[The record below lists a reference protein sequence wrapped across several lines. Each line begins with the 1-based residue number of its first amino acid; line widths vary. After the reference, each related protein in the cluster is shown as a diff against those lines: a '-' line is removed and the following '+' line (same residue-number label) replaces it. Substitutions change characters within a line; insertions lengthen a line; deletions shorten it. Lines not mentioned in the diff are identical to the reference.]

1 MGQVCRGFEK
11 QEVKYR
17 NMYHP
22 VLKMKANGAPV
33 ISGCEL
39 DVIGERLVT
48 DFLQEPPIEP
58 REIDVD
64 RFANRYLHMG
74 LDYKYL
80 SHCGVYLGTTIF
92 TSSDKIPIYAPEEN
106 RAKYIHVDAHTI
118 IIDETLLGEEQEHR
132 YRFTLGHEASHGVLH
147 EQFFIRKEG
156 TSSFYEEEAVGIRCR
171 SDSYE
176 LREKSSVKWTDLRR
190 VEWQAN
196 RLSAAILMP
205 KSMVAIIVARNPLR
219 GDFMRQLDLVHAMS
233 NQFNVSLEAAYYRL
247 VDLGFVDKEYNLTSR
262 QLFVGD
268 FTVCPAD
275 TG

>member
-1 MGQVCRGFEK
+1 M
-11 QEVKYR
+11 YR
-17 NMYHP
+17 P
-22 VLKMKANGAPV
+22 VLKLKANGTPV

-48 DFLQEPPIEP
+48 DFLKEPLIEP

-64 RFANRYLHMG
+64 RFVTRYLHMG

-92 TSSDKIPIYAPEEN
+92 TSSDKIPIYVPEKN
-106 RAKYIHVDAHTI
+106 RAEYIHVDAHTI
-118 IIDETLLGEEQEHR
+118 IIDELLLGDRQEHR

-156 TSSFYEEEAVGIRCR
+156 TSSYYEEEAVGIRCR

-176 LREKSSVKWTDLRR
+176 IREKSSVKWTDLRR

-205 KSMVAIIVARNPLR
+205 KSMVAVMVARNPIR
-219 GDFMRQLDLVHAMS
+219 GDFMRQLDLAHAMGE
-233 NQFNVSLEAAYYRL
+233 QFNVSPEAAYYRL
-247 VDLGFVDKEYNLTSR
+247 IDLGYADREYSFTSR
-262 QLFVGD
+262 QLYTGD
-268 FTVCPAD
+268 FSVYPAD
-275 TG
+275 AG